1 MEDKIMRVEYKS
13 VNKVFRPRVIMENSP
28 QAEVLNCFLEDAEN
42 SPTIYLDLIRR
53 AENGEEILG
62 SSSNQVG
69 VDFYPDRISIEHL
82 WSDDENGEPLY
93 TEISLSEAKKLLQN
107 LQSAKTSLK

>member
-1 MEDKIMRVEYKS
+1 MES
-13 VNKVFRPRVIMENSP
+13 SL

-42 SPTIYLDLIRR
+42 SLPIYLDLIGK

-82 WSDDENGEPLY
+82 WANDENGEPLY

-107 LQSAKTSLK
+107 LHLAKSSLK